1 MNPYYQID
9 EEPKRQSRA
18 WIIVAIVAAAVA
30 VVVLA
35 LVWALP
41 KSGREPQR
49 ETGGESGRGTAG
61 VSGDTEETRDALF
74 ESLWGTGDDET
85 RAPGWSEITDIKLVP
100 IYEYEEYTDAILRV
114 MKVIR
119 HMNGETVGRRIGLF
133 DFECDGVPELV
144 VMEPVEEEVPGQM
157 TTGTFHELWVYD
169 LASGERV
176 ASPLVAGGLNSLS
189 VLVNREAGI
198 ELLIML
204 DEDTVL
210 YAGGHLDA
218 SGQTWAIVDE
228 NYELDKVMR
237 EALYPQTGRGGYWLI
252 GSQEVTQKVFIEYRQ
267 EYFRRNRRE
276 DGTKTAIETVW
287 DMTVSDAEV
296 VQRMFDEN
304 HEQWFVVAVRAE

>member
-9 EEPKRQSRA
+9 EEPKKKTRA
-18 WIIVAIVAAAVA
+18 WIVVAIVAAAVA
-30 VVVLA
+30 VAVLA
-35 LVWALP
+35 LALALP
-41 KSGREPQR
+41 QDREEP
-49 ETGGESGRGTAG
+49 ETSG
-61 VSGDTEETRDALF
+61 VSEDMDSVLDGLL
-74 ESLWGTGDDET
+74 ESLWGDHDDREPVEDESH
-85 RAPGWSEITDIKLVP
+85 APEIEDIKLVS
-100 IYEYEEYTDAILRV
+100 IREYEHYTDAILRV
-114 MKVIR
+114 MEVIR
-119 HMNGETVGRRIGLF
+119 HTEGETAGRRIGLF

-176 ASPLVAGGLNSLS
+176 ASPFVAGGLNSLS

-252 GSQEVTQKVFIEYRQ
+252 GSQEVTQEVFVAYRQ

-287 DMTVSDAEV
+287 DMTVSDAEI

-304 HEQWFVVAVRAE
+304 HEQWFVVIE